1 MVVDEIKDMY
11 RQGEHH
17 IRLVMKVLSTTKNM
31 KKKIH
36 LQGQLDLNRSAK
48 MKSFRS
54 SRHDPH
60 PHHHHG
66 QGGHHHHHHGQG
78 GHPHHH
84 HGQGGQPEQSNQQCG
99 RLQRLLTPL
108 GCHNP

>member
-66 QGGHHHHHHGQG
+66 QGGHHHHHH
-78 GHPHHH
+78 
-84 HGQGGQPEQSNQQCG
+84 HGQGGQPEQSDQQCG